1 MLRTSI
7 AKKRGKTP
15 AKDSPR
21 TPTRSDK
28 KSNARSFAFPNN
40 SSDKKKAKQP
50 LTPESSS
57 DSDSDN
63 DGEFEVE
70 AILGK
75 KVNREGTVFYRIK
88 WKGFDLRYATWEPA
102 ENVSNAPK
110 LIENYEKSLKADGN
124 DDKGKRSTKDIL
136 KKRALN
142 ELAGRKKG
150 AARKNNSRRKMTES
164 EEEEEEAEEE
174 DFYDDG
180 TDEEEA
186 EDQESDE
193 EEGEGPEGSDGRE
206 ESSEEEEQE
215 LEEEKS
221 GRKGKKA
228 PIANAVP
235 GRKGTKKLKTET
247 VSASP
252 IKEISKEK
260 KASAK
265 SDSTPVT
272 SAPAIQE
279 TQPKKKQIG
288 KVRIQDE
295 IEEEPAVQPSNMQIE
310 PQEEVKEAQEEK
322 PIAPMEITRLA
333 MLEEP
338 EEKAI
343 IPSKKNSLVLEQQQQ
358 QPQQI
363 IAPQTII
370 TTETITTTTA
380 TAIQPVLAA
389 ASSDIDVMKNMIIEE
404 EGPEKA
410 LAEKVPEETVAK
422 PAITIAPTTAAAK
435 TRDDADHA
443 TNVLRELGRT
453 SSAFKINVE
462 AKSDFNNML
471 LTRNNSGF
479 QQTGSAFQTTKTTTI
494 IPKEKDHKI
503 ITNSDV
509 TPVNPNPNSANP
521 LLGLLHSKDSGALS
535 LPFGAAGANP
545 LLANPLLY
553 GMPGMPGMNMGNNR
567 PLDDE
572 EARKNQ
578 IVFQGYLQIS
588 NYMLPQNN
596 PMAVNNNRMRNM
608 LGGGFPMNPLHNPFL
623 PGLPGAPAFPNY
635 FGMPNPM
642 LGANPL
648 FPGLPGAMG
657 MPALPNYFGP
667 MGLAGANMP
676 RNNMFNEMMKSGLSP
691 SMLQGLQAGT
701 GASTPSGTGKDQG
714 KSKGSKEVIIVDD
727 KPKDNEGKKKEV
739 SGEKK

>member
-7 AKKRGKTP
+7 AKKRGKTT

-28 KSNARSFAFPNN
+28 KSNARSFAFTNS

-50 LTPESSS
+50 PTPESSS

-75 KVNREGTVFYRIK
+75 KVNREGNIFYRIK

-110 LIENYEKSLKADGN
+110 LIENYEKSLKTDGN
-124 DDKGKRSTKDIL
+124 TDRGKRSTKDIL
-136 KKRALN
+136 KKRSLN

-150 AARKNNSRRKMTES
+150 AAGKNNSRRKMTES
-164 EEEEEEAEEE
+164 EEEEEEEEE
-174 DFYDDG
+174 GHFYDDG

-193 EEGEGPEGSDGRE
+193 EEGEEPVGSEAQE
-206 ESSEEEEQE
+206 ESSEEEEEE
-215 LEEEKS
+215 LEEEKV

-228 PIANAVP
+228 PVAIAGP
-235 GRKGTKKLKTET
+235 GRKGAKKLKTET
-247 VSASP
+247 VSAAP
-252 IKEISKEK
+252 VKEISKEK

-272 SAPAIQE
+272 SAPVTQE
-279 TQPKKKQIG
+279 NQSKKKQVG
-288 KVRIQDE
+288 KLRIQED
-295 IEEEPAVQPSNMQIE
+295 IEEEPVVQQKNMEIE
-310 PQEEVKEAQEEK
+310 PQEEVKEAQEET

-333 MLEEP
+333 MLEEN

-343 IPSKKNSLVLEQQQQ
+343 IPSKKNSLVAEQQ

-370 TTETITTTTA
+370 TTETFTTTTTTA
-380 TAIQPVLAA
+380 TQPVLPIPVSA
-389 ASSDIDVMKNMIIEE
+389 DTDVIKSMMIEE
-404 EGPEKA
+404 EGSEKTPA
-410 LAEKVPEETVAK
+410 DKAPEEAAAK

-435 TRDDADHA
+435 PPKDDADHA

-462 AKSDFNNML
+462 AKSDFNNLL

-494 IPKEKDHKI
+494 IPKEKDHK
-503 ITNSDV
+503 TTTHTDM
-509 TPVNPNPNSANP
+509 TPINPNPNSANP
-521 LLGLLHSKDSGALS
+521 LLGLLHSKDSSALS

-545 LLANPLLY
+545 LLANPMLY
-553 GMPGMPGMNMGNNR
+553 GMPGMNMANNR
-567 PLDDE
+567 PLDEE

-596 PMAVNNNRMRNM
+596 PMAMNNNRMRNM

-623 PGLPGAPAFPNY
+623 PGAPAFPNY
-635 FGMPNPM
+635 FGLPNPM

-701 GASTPSGTGKDQG
+701 GALTPSGASKDQG
-714 KSKGSKEVIIVDD
+714 KSKGSQEVIIVDD

-739 SGEKK
+739 SGEKR